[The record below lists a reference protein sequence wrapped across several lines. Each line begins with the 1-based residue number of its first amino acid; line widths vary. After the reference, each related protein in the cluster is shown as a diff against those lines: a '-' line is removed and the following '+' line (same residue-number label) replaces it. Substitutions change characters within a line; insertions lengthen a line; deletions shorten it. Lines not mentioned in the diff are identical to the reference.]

1 MAQKDWEQSIER
13 NRKSKG
19 GRQYSK
25 QRAENSTEDIGI
37 LGKIGQFFI
46 KIGEKLSEEGG
57 ISCRN
62 VEEVSDY
69 KDEIKNDLNYK

>member
-1 MAQKDWEQSIER
+1 MAQKYGEKSTES

-19 GRQYSK
+19 GRKDSK
-25 QRAENSTEDIGI
+25 QRAEHSTEDIGI

-62 VEEVSDY
+62 VEEMNDQ
-69 KDEIKNDLNYK
+69 KDEIKDDLSYK